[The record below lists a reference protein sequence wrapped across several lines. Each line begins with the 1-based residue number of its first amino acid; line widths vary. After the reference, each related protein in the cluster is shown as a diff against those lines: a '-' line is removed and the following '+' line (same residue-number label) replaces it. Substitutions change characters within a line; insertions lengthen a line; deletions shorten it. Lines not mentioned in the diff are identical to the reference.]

1 MGTTDGP
8 GTEEIRRQRWGRR
21 NLDRGG
27 HGRVRR
33 ETEQGKR
40 RETGRHREKARTE
53 EKMETH
59 GSIKS
64 LILSVTHSLIQS
76 HRDR

>member
-21 NLDRGG
+21 NLDKGG

-33 ETEQGKR
+33 ETEKG
-40 RETGRHREKARTE
+40 GRVERMMPQRKD
-53 EKMETH
+53 
-59 GSIKS
+59 S
-64 LILSVTHSLIQS
+64 QNF
-76 HRDR
+76 